1 LERRFGEMGLIEWAI
16 NALKNMGAYGVFI
29 GVVLE
34 NIVTLIP
41 SALVPLMAGA
51 TLIPSDS
58 KYIDAITT
66 ILVNI
71 GLVGALAST
80 ISTIPLYILG
90 YIGGKNFINKYGRYI
105 GVSWSEIEKAKNRIE
120 GKNDFIIVLLRI
132 IPIIPISP
140 VSIALGII
148 RYERKR
154 FIETTFIGTLPRYLT
169 LGLIGWIMKEAIWTI
184 INIME
189 TAETIIIIA
198 TLILVFAYIVL
209 KEYLK

>member
-1 LERRFGEMGLIEWAI
+1 MGLIEWAI
-16 NALKNMGAYGVFI
+16 NALKYMGVYGVFI

-34 NIVTLIP
+34 NIITLIP

-58 KYIDAITT
+58 RYIDAVTT
-66 ILVNI
+66 ILINI

-90 YIGGKNFINKYGRYI
+90 YIGGKNFVDKYGKYM
-105 GVSWSEIEKAKNRIE
+105 GVSWSEIEKAKDRIE
-120 GKNDFIIVLLRI
+120 GKNDLIIVLLRA

-148 RYERKR
+148 RYGRKK

-169 LGLIGWIMKEAIWTI
+169 LGLIGWIMKEVIWTI
-184 INIME
+184 VNIIE
-189 TAETIIIIA
+189 TAETIIII
-198 TLILVFAYIVL
+198 TTIVLIFAYITL
-209 KEYLK
+209 KRRTFKITI

>member
-1 LERRFGEMGLIEWAI
+1 MGLIEWAI

-51 TLIPSDS
+51 TLIPSDL

-90 YIGGKNFINKYGRYI
+90 YIGGKNFIN
-105 GVSWSEIEKAKNRIE
+105 
-120 GKNDFIIVLLRI
+120 
-132 IPIIPISP
+132 
-140 VSIALGII
+140 
-148 RYERKR
+148 
-154 FIETTFIGTLPRYLT
+154 
-169 LGLIGWIMKEAIWTI
+169 
-184 INIME
+184 
-189 TAETIIIIA
+189 
-198 TLILVFAYIVL
+198 
-209 KEYLK
+209 

>member
-1 LERRFGEMGLIEWAI
+1 MGLIEWVI
-16 NALKNMGAYGVFI
+16 NALKYMGVYGVFI

-34 NIVTLIP
+34 NIITLIP

-58 KYIDAITT
+58 RYIDAVTT
-66 ILVNI
+66 ILINI

-90 YIGGKNFINKYGRYI
+90 YIGGKNFVDKYGKYM
-105 GVSWSEIEKAKNRIE
+105 GVSWSEIEKAKDRIE
-120 GKNDFIIVLLRI
+120 GKNDFIIVLLRA

-148 RYERKR
+148 RYGRKK

-169 LGLIGWIMKEAIWTI
+169 LGLIGWIMKEIIWTI
-184 INIME
+184 VNIIE
-189 TAETIIIIA
+189 TAETIIII
-198 TLILVFAYIVL
+198 TTIVLIFAYITL
-209 KEYLK
+209 KRRTFKITI